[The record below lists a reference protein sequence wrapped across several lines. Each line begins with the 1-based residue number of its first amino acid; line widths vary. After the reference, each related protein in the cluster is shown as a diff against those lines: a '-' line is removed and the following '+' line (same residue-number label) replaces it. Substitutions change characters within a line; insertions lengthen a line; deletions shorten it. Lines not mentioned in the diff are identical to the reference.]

1 MKANFPNSL
10 QHMQKEPVSKE
21 TGIFCMSSMRSETGK
36 GCEGRACLPTRL
48 LPPARP
54 PGRAGSIPSAH
65 HRTPARRGGLVQ
77 PRAPAASSRLPC
89 SIGALVVIRRGRRW
103 AVFISAAPVNL
114 RDHSSPQESN
124 MDNHKVVN
132 NPGRARLL
140 ILRLAEPEEIAPNQ
154 ELTPK
159 AYRLSSQE
167 WEAGAFSRP
176 RTERQEDTT
185 LATLPRRG

>member
-1 MKANFPNSL
+1 MKA
-10 QHMQKEPVSKE
+10 EPA
-21 TGIFCMSSMRSETGK
+21 FLH
-36 GCEGRACLPTRL
+36 GCCR
-48 LPPARP
+48 PPAHP
-54 PGRAGSIPSAH
+54 PGRARSIPHAH

-77 PRAPAASSRLPC
+77 LRPPAASRRLPC
-89 SIGALVVIRRGRRW
+89 GIGALAVIWRGRRW

-132 NPGRARLL
+132 NPGRAPLL
-140 ILRLAEPEEIAPNQ
+140 ILHLAKPEEIAPNQ

-159 AYRLSSQE
+159 AYCLSSQE
-167 WEAGAFSRP
+167 WEAGAFSWP
-176 RTERQEDTT
+176 GTETQEDTT